1 MCFTKKYI
9 FNSYTSI
16 EDILNKIYNDISPE
30 KIKLVEL
37 NEDVL
42 NYIKDLEL
50 EDYYSDKIIVIEIKN
65 IDDVN
70 ELEYVLND
78 MLHKIYSQC
87 ELQKSIQNNKKIKK
101 LLQELEY
108 NENKCE
114 NIKCEILRRT
124 YNNYNI

>member
-30 KIKLVEL
+30 KVKLVEL

-50 EDYYSDKIIVIEIKN
+50 EDYYSNKIIMVEIKN
-65 IDDVN
+65 INDID

-78 MLHKIYSQC
+78 LLHKIYSQC
-87 ELQKSIQNNKKIKK
+87 ELQKSIHNSKIIKK

-108 NENKCE
+108 NENKCK
-114 NIKCEILRRT
+114 NIKCEILSRT
-124 YNNYNI
+124 YNKL

>member
-1 MCFTKKYI
+1 MCLTKKYI
-9 FNSYTSI
+9 FSSYTSI
-16 EDILNKIYNDISPE
+16 EDILNEIYNDISPE
-30 KIKLVEL
+30 KVKLVEL

-50 EDYYSDKIIVIEIKN
+50 EDYYSDKIIIVEIKN

-114 NIKCEILRRT
+114 NIKCEILNRT
-124 YNNYNI
+124 YNKL

>member
-1 MCFTKKYI
+1 MCLTKKYI

-16 EDILNKIYNDISPE
+16 EDILNEIYNDISPE
-30 KIKLVEL
+30 KVKLVEL

-87 ELQKSIQNNKKIKK
+87 ELQKSIHNNKKIKK

-124 YNNYNI
+124 YNKL